1 MRRLRPDPVP
11 EDLVLKVLTAA
22 GAAPSPGNT
31 QGWDF
36 VVVREPGRRAQLA
49 SILAAA
55 VAPLLPS
62 PEPEPEPRDI
72 ERRDPSAAPGELAAR
87 ARRRLLESARHLV
100 AHAGEVPVW
109 ILVCGRAVYPPAAP
123 SADWIG
129 AAVYPAA
136 QNLLLAARA
145 LGLGAT
151 FTTWHRPCEERVRS
165 LLGIPEDVHIA
176 VTIPLG
182 WPDAPFGPV
191 RRKPLEDIVHMDGW
205 RQRS

>member
-11 EDLVLKVLTAA
+11 EDVLRKVLAAA

-36 VVVREPGRRAQLA
+36 VVVREAVRRAQLA
-49 SILAAA
+49 STMAAA
-55 VAPLLPS
+55 VAPLLPEIAS
-62 PEPEPEPRDI
+62 LPDSGP
-72 ERRDPSAAPGELAAR
+72 DPAAAR
-87 ARRRLLESARHLV
+87 ARRRLLESAHHLV
-100 AHAGEVPVW
+100 AHAVEVPVW

-151 FTTWHRPCEERVRS
+151 FTTWHMACEEKVRS
-165 LLGIPEDVHIA
+165 LLGIPADVHIA

-182 WPDAPFGPV
+182 WPGAPFGPV
-191 RRKPLEDIVHMDGW
+191 RRKPLEEIVHMDGW
-205 RQRS
+205 QQRP